1 MRCERCR
8 EPGATGLLAR
18 SPQADEGAEGG
29 AGRGAAVRWQE
40 IGLLG
45 ADAQDM
51 DIGYAGLFELD
62 PVRRGKVEEKSIAGG
77 CYEFRVEL
85 RGDLSAHL
93 VAAAA
98 DSGPDAC
105 QDVLSGRARRVID
118 RPP

>member
-8 EPGATGLLAR
+8 EPGAAGLLAR
-18 SPQADEGAEGG
+18 SPQADDDAEAGAV
-29 AGRGAAVRWQE
+29 RGAAVRWQE

-45 ADAQDM
+45 AEAQDM

-62 PVRRGKVEEKSIAGG
+62 PVRRGKGGEKSIAGG
-77 CYEFRVEL
+77 GYEFRVEL

-98 DSGPDAC
+98 GSWPDCRPDA
-105 QDVLSGRARRVID
+105 LRGRTGL
-118 RPP
+118 